1 MSMRRTITST
11 RKPSIGNRTAV
22 PGSCG
27 VQLVQFVI
35 GGEEAKKGQLPFLV
49 SFAYKNSKGQL
60 KNFCGGVLV
69 R

>member
-1 MSMRRTITST
+1 MSMRRTTTRT
-11 RKPSIGNRTAV
+11 RKASIGSRAPV

-49 SFAYKNSKGQL
+49 SFTYRNSKGQL